1 MKSIFDFPPDR
12 PHGLRHCPGAA
23 RNADGCGDGT
33 CEHPD
38 DEAWRQAG
46 TIKLGLIGRRR
57 ARR

>member
-23 RNADGCGDGT
+23 RNADGCGDGI
-33 CEHPD
+33 CDHPD

-46 TIKLGLIGRRR
+46 TIKLGR
-57 ARR
+57 